1 MVQRAPPHHQLG
13 RRVTE
18 RLLFVRRGTRSAQA
32 QEQRQCSIGSYIL
45 TPLRRHILTSLR
57 MRNIFRLSTSKP
69 KRRRKAFLSSRAKKA
84 LSWRK
89 NAEPHSGGMQ
99 RCWSAGA
106 RRLVVTHTQGFGK
119 RAAPFRSS
127 RVTCLRHRPGS
138 LQRCPP
144 RILASSPP
152 PTPTAPHCRPQGSA
166 TVAAASVVGFL
177 RLVGCDNVL
186 QSRFSRCCPLTRD
199 YC

>member
-89 NAEPHSGGMQ
+89 NAEPLGRHAALLVG
-99 RCWSAGA
+99 RCSAVGDYA
-106 RRLVVTHTQGFGK
+106 HAGFWEVNCTFSIVAGDMSASLP
-119 RAAPFRSS
+119 RQFAAVSSSHVGIFAAPDANSAPLPASGKCHRGCCVGRGVPASGW
-127 RVTCLRHRPGS
+127 LR
-138 LQRCPP
+138 
-144 RILASSPP
+144 
-152 PTPTAPHCRPQGSA
+152 
-166 TVAAASVVGFL
+166 
-177 RLVGCDNVL
+177 
-186 QSRFSRCCPLTRD
+186 
-199 YC
+199 